1 MFYPSRRATSF
12 HLEALMSID
21 QIAWG
26 HLYSQNFTSR
36 KQIEIATHLQQWLGF
51 FFFFSEV
58 RGISEKESK
67 AQGIEPTA
75 PEGNGS
81 GSLWFI
87 GSSYYGVMYLY
98 IAWYSAVWYYVIY
111 LAMLLSGL
119 RVRTEWA
126 LWWATCSLA
135 GWVPQGR
142 SACFSWTGATSRF
155 VDNMVSW

>member
-12 HLEALMSID
+12 HLEALMSIV

-36 KQIEIATHLQQWLGF
+36 KQIEIATHLQQWLF
-51 FFFFSEV
+51 FFFLFGSEGHFREGIKSPRNRTNSS
-58 RGISEKESK
+58 RGQWIRKPV
-67 AQGIEPTA
+67 IH
-75 PEGNGS
+75 GS
-81 GSLWFI
+81 R
-87 GSSYYGVMYLY
+87 YYGVMYLY

-111 LAMLLSGL
+111 LVMLLSGL

-135 GWVPQGR
+135 GRVPQGR

-155 VDNMVSW
+155 ADNMVSW